1 MRPFDDSHLK
11 PGWFGKFAYRFLP
24 FRREVVLQNIE
35 TAYGKDLTPAEIKGL
50 AQKFY
55 EHLWLTIYENIKMSW
70 MSRKQ
75 MKEMLRVEGREH
87 AMNASALGK
96 GVILMTCHIGNW
108 EIGPIMCTEHFSE
121 FKGRF
126 HVLRRQIVNKH
137 VERLLFG
144 RYRTAGLNVLPKRN
158 SLDRILE
165 VLALGD
171 AVVFI
176 MDQHA
181 KPRKDGII
189 VDFFG
194 KKAGTFKSLAII
206 AGGSGAPVIPAYGYR
221 EKNGKHVMKFMPPLE
236 WISDPDYDKELAL
249 NTRRYNETIEKMI
262 GEHPEQW
269 MWMHRRWKIKDSDL
283 PQTRN

>member
-1 MRPFDDSHLK
+1 MKPFDDSLLK
-11 PGWFGKFAYRFLP
+11 PGWFGKLAYRLLP
-24 FRREVVLQNIE
+24 IRREVILRNME
-35 TAYGKDLTPAEIKGL
+35 TVYGKVLTPDERKKL

-55 EHLWLTIYENIKMSW
+55 EHLWLTIYENIRMGW

-75 MKEMLRVEGREH
+75 MKNMLRVEGRENV
-87 AMNASALGK
+87 MNASGLGK
-96 GVILMTCHIGNW
+96 GVILLTCHIGNW
-108 EIGPIMCTEHFSE
+108 EIGPIMCAEHFSE

-126 HVLRRQIVNKH
+126 HVLRRQIVNKT

-165 VLALGD
+165 VLAQGD

-194 KKAGTFKSLAII
+194 KKAGTFKSLGII
-206 AGGSGAPVIPAYGYR
+206 AGGSGAPVVPAYSYR
-221 EKNGKHVMKFMPPLE
+221 EKNGNHVMKFMMPLE
-236 WISDPDYDKELAL
+236 WISDPDYDKELLL

-269 MWMHRRWKIKDSDL
+269 MWMHKRWKIKD
-283 PQTRN
+283 PQP

>member
-1 MRPFDDSHLK
+1 MKTLDDSHLN
-11 PGWFGKFAYRFLP
+11 PGWFGKLAYHLLP
-24 FRREVVLQNIE
+24 FRRDVILQNIE
-35 TAYGKDLTPAEIKGL
+35 TAYGNILTPLKIKRL

-55 EHLWLTIYENIKMSW
+55 EHLWLTIFENIRMGW
-70 MSRKQ
+70 MSREG
-75 MKEMLRVEGREH
+75 MKKMLRVEGREN
-87 AMNASALGK
+87 AMNASAQGK

-108 EIGPIMCTEHFSE
+108 EIGPIMCAEHFSE

-126 HVLRRQIVNKH
+126 HVLRRQIVNKT

-158 SLDRILE
+158 CLDRILE

-181 KPRKDGII
+181 KLRKDGIA

-206 AGGSGAPVIPAYGYR
+206 AGGSGAPVVPAYGYR
-221 EKNGKHVMKFMPPLE
+221 EKNGKHVMKFMKPLE
-236 WISDPDYDKELAL
+236 WISDPDYDRELIL
-249 NTRRYNETIEKMI
+249 NTRRYNEAIEKMI

-269 MWMHRRWKIKDSDL
+269 MWMHRRWKIKDSDV
-283 PQTRN
+283 QTLN

>member
-1 MRPFDDSHLK
+1 MKPFDDSHLR
-11 PGWFGKFAYRFLP
+11 PGWFGKLAYHLLP
-24 FRREVVLQNIE
+24 IRREVVLQNME
-35 TAYGKDLTPAEIKGL
+35 TVYGKVLTPDERKKL

-55 EHLWLTIYENIKMSW
+55 EHLWLTVYENIRMGW

-75 MKEMLRVEGREH
+75 MKNMLSVEGRENV
-87 AMNASALGK
+87 MNASGLNK
-96 GVILMTCHIGNW
+96 GVILLTCHIGNW
-108 EIGPIMCTEHFSE
+108 EIGPVLCAEHFSE

-126 HVLRRQIVNKH
+126 HVLRRQIVNKT

-206 AGGSGAPVIPAYGYR
+206 AGGSGAPVVPAYSYR
-221 EKNGKHVMKFMPPLE
+221 EKNGTHVMKFMKPLE
-236 WISDPDYDKELAL
+236 WIPDTDYDRELL
-249 NTRRYNETIEKMI
+249 RNTRHYNEAIEKMI

-269 MWMHRRWKIKDSDL
+269 MWMHKRWKIKE
-283 PQTRN
+283 PQP